1 MKKDK
6 EISPEDDMQPEY
18 DFSGGVRGKHFKA
31 YREGHTV
38 TIHKEDGST
47 IVQEFKLEKNAVVLE
62 PDVKEYFPDSESVN
76 QALRALIALIP
87 EKRKTTSKTRRRTT
101 TQTNSPA
108 SQSSNMQGM

>member
-6 EISPEDDMQPEY
+6 EVSPEDDMQPEY
-18 DFSGGVRGKHFKA
+18 DFSGGVRGKHHKA

-62 PDVKEYFPDSESVN
+62 PDVKEYFPDSASVN

-87 EKRKTTSKTRRRTT
+87 EKRKTISKTRRRTP
-101 TQTNSPA
+101 TQTTSGV
-108 SQSSNMQGM
+108 SSSSNLSGL